1 MKRLLQV
8 GFDTLLLS
16 VLPILM
22 WILLGFIIDKDIS
35 NVFTLTYP
43 LQFLFA
49 LFENV
54 FGRGANIVAEKE
66 KDKNVVDANIIVG
79 CLIIGLIS
87 LTLAFNVDRYIE
99 FFNMDVGIYHD
110 FCLYSMISIYFT
122 FVIQIVLQ
130 KIYFDGKNTTANKVS
145 CLFNLANFFSIVGLS
160 SAIRPRIAITI
171 TLMIDAIIVL
181 SVLIKNV
188 RWPKFELKLSK
199 TIKYSSFSIIRNIS
213 MFLTYI
219 IGFNRSFSLGAIYIA
234 TINFESMMTDTQWDI
249 LYSVDTVS
257 KIDISEGKFDYRKSL
272 KNAYKLIFL
281 LIVSS
286 VVMTSIMY
294 WYYKPNIKV
303 LGILLGI
310 QYADMLLTPIRILR
324 LNYIQIQNPSVKND
338 IYYAAIRV
346 VRIACAFIPSVFC
359 TCIGQIVSGMCLLGY
374 ALYECRESN
383 VFRLRSEE
391 KCTN

>member
-1 MKRLLQV
+1 
-8 GFDTLLLS
+8 
-16 VLPILM
+16 M

-54 FGRGANIVAEKE
+54 FGRGANIVAKKE

-110 FCLYSMISIYFT
+110 FCLYSMISLYFT
-122 FVIQIVLQ
+122 FVIQILLQ
-130 KIYFDGKNTTANKVS
+130 KMYFDGKNSIANKVS

-160 SAIRPRIAITI
+160 FFIKLRMAITI
-171 TLMIDAIIVL
+171 TLIIDTIIVL

-199 TIKYSSFSIIRNIS
+199 TINYSSFSILRNIS

-219 IGFNRSFSLGAIYIA
+219 IGFNRNFSLGAIYIA

-272 KNAYKLIFL
+272 KNARMKEFFDDEQREIIRCAIEDHRMGLSGEPRSIYGK
-281 LIVSS
+281 IVSS
-286 VVMTSIMY
+286 ADRNTSVNKCLQRTYGYGIKHYPNYTMDEQVDRAIVVLDEHYNYKNASAEKMY
-294 WYYKPNIKV
+294 FEDKEYDKFLEDMNSLICDREKFKREF
-303 LGILLGI
+303 IL
-310 QYADMLLTPIRILR
+310 A
-324 LNYIQIQNPSVKND
+324 N
-338 IYYAAIRV
+338 
-346 VRIACAFIPSVFC
+346 
-359 TCIGQIVSGMCLLGY
+359 
-374 ALYECRESN
+374 
-383 VFRLRSEE
+383 E
-391 KCTN
+391 KELD